1 MKITKAVPILKS
13 PTCARISCLN
23 HLQQVPQLAAPA
35 LFQPDLV
42 QEAVEPYLSSCLLF
56 WLQLR
61 CRMPTLTPTVP
72 GYPCAGE
79 EERKEK
85 PPKAGCS
92 PNVVAGALV
101 DMGLAVDLAVLH

>member
-1 MKITKAVPILKS
+1 
-13 PTCARISCLN
+13 
-23 HLQQVPQLAAPA
+23 
-35 LFQPDLV
+35 
-42 QEAVEPYLSSCLLF
+42 
-56 WLQLR
+56 
-61 CRMPTLTPTVP
+61 MPTLTPTVP

-79 EERKEK
+79 KERKEK